1 MTGRQ
6 PASVWVGPTRVDDR
20 IDTRPYKP
28 WVLAHL
34 DRCTAFPGGTI
45 RLGAPGVCSQL
56 SRGVGGGKPSRQAV
70 AVYKAKEVTGYGFSA
85 PELFLAECAPEKVLR
100 DGDVAL
106 TSSGIGTIGRADLFD
121 ARSFP
126 NGARCTVD
134 NHVTIIRTASSSL
147 LPEFL
152 VAFLNSS
159 YGKAWSEWGTTGSTR
174 LLELSPSKV
183 RRFEVPKADIQV
195 QKHVA
200 ARVRLAD
207 HCRAAAAELLR
218 EAQSRFNDLL
228 GVSRFT
234 PSLALSNVVQPSSV
248 SNRLDGGFYLRQYFD
263 LEAHLR
269 SLAYTT
275 REIGTMLRGKVVR
288 TTTPERA
295 ATGEVPCIL
304 TSDIDPQEIRWRAPS
319 LRVTPGVHHAH
330 PGRLEAMDV
339 VYTSVGPPVGEA
351 AVVLPRFLPMAVGG
365 DVSILRPGEE
375 LHPGYLSL
383 YLNSVF
389 GQMQND
395 RYSRGIRQ
403 RRVYPEDVGSFLIPA
418 IPAEQQAFIGKRVVR
433 YESLE
438 ERAVDL
444 VNEARENVEA
454 LIEGQLDVRAIT
466 AGRLKA
472 LSPRDI
478 PELTEEGA

>member
-1 MTGRQ
+1 
-6 PASVWVGPTRVDDR
+6 
-20 IDTRPYKP
+20 
-28 WVLAHL
+28 
-34 DRCTAFPGGTI
+34 
-45 RLGAPGVCSQL
+45 
-56 SRGVGGGKPSRQAV
+56 
-70 AVYKAKEVTGYGFSA
+70 
-85 PELFLAECAPEKVLR
+85 
-100 DGDVAL
+100 
-106 TSSGIGTIGRADLFD
+106 
-121 ARSFP
+121 
-126 NGARCTVD
+126 
-134 NHVTIIRTASSSL
+134 
-147 LPEFL
+147 
-152 VAFLNSS
+152 
-159 YGKAWSEWGTTGSTR
+159 
-174 LLELSPSKV
+174 
-183 RRFEVPKADIQV
+183 
-195 QKHVA
+195 
-200 ARVRLAD
+200 
-207 HCRAAAAELLR
+207 
-218 EAQSRFNDLL
+218 
-228 GVSRFT
+228 
-234 PSLALSNVVQPSSV
+234 
-248 SNRLDGGFYLRQYFD
+248 
-263 LEAHLR
+263 
-269 SLAYTT
+269 
-275 REIGTMLRGKVVR
+275 
-288 TTTPERA
+288 
-295 ATGEVPCIL
+295 
-304 TSDIDPQEIRWRAPS
+304 
-319 LRVTPGVHHAH
+319 
-330 PGRLEAMDV
+330 MDV